1 MAYTEKEAREL
12 VVEAGRRLLAAGLVA
27 RTWGNVSARVTGGR
41 FVITPSGM
49 DYTALRPEQLVLVDI
64 ESCAYQG
71 HIKPPSERGIHAG
84 AYRLRPEVQFV
95 IHTHQDNASVVGVAG
110 EGLPDLGHA
119 RLGGWIPCAAYGLPS
134 TNRLRRAVEAQVAA
148 WPDSP
153 AVLLRRHGALCMGD
167 SMEDA
172 FSVAEALEDA
182 CGEHIRLRAEGEPA
196 PAGRVLDYGSSERR
210 GDAFLLTLGGR
221 RQAFWLEDRKLPLA
235 AALHAA
241 VYRSTNAQYVA
252 HEAAPAVVAASREGR
267 ALRPMLDDLAQL
279 AGVDVR
285 CVKGEPGEVARAMRG
300 RNAVLLRDAGALCMG
315 AEASDLEAL
324 RFLLRKGCAAR
335 RFAAAAPGCRP
346 LGRLDALVQRTLFVA
361 SYAGKR
367 RLC

>member
-1 MAYTEKEAREL
+1 M
-12 VVEAGRRLLAAGLVA
+12 
-27 RTWGNVSARVTGGR
+27 
-41 FVITPSGM
+41 
-49 DYTALRPEQLVLVDI
+49 LVDI

-71 HIKPPSERGIHAG
+71 HIKPSSERGIHAG

-167 SMEDA
+167 SMKDA

-182 CGEHIRLRAEGEPA
+182 CGEHIRLRAAGEPA

>member
-1 MAYTEKEAREL
+1 MTETAAREQVL
-12 VVEAGRRLLAAGLVA
+12 EAGLRLVREGLIE
-27 RTWGNVSARVTGGR
+27 RTWGNISARVSDTA
-41 FVITPSGM
+41 FVITPSGRPYE
-49 DYTALRPEQLVLVDI
+49 DLRPEQLAVVNIADG
-64 ESCAYQG
+64 SHSG
-71 HIKPPSERGIHAG
+71 TVKPSSEKGIHAD
-84 AYRLRPEVQFV
+84 AYRLRPEVRFV

-182 CGEHIRLRAEGEPA
+182 CGEHIRLRAGGEPA